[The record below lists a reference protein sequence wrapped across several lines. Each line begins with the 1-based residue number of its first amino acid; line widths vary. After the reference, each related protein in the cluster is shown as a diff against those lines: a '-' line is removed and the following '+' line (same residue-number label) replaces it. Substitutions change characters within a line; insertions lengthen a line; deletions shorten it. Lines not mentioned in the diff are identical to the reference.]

1 MLCLR
6 KNDIPFEVGKQL
18 FDNFVTYIIISLI
31 LGGRIGYVIF
41 YNPAY
46 YLLNPLDIIKIWEGG
61 MSFHGALLGIIF
73 GTIIFSKKNN
83 LKPFVFLDIVAS
95 VSPIGLLFG
104 RIANFINGELY
115 GKITDVSWEL
125 FFHW

>member
-1 MLCLR
+1 MYIHNLDPDIISFGFFTLRWYSLSYILGILLGWWLGFKLLCLR

-61 MSFHGALLGIIF
+61 MSFHGAFLGIIF
-73 GTIIFSKKNN
+73 GTIIFSKK
-83 LKPFVFLDIVAS
+83 I
-95 VSPIGLLFG
+95 I
-104 RIANFINGELY
+104 
-115 GKITDVSWEL
+115 
-125 FFHW
+125 